1 MLWAKPKKPDVLRDV
16 GLCFKTI
23 EVQDLNQVFDGLTLV
38 SELLH
43 SGVDFS
49 AAEFVDLD
57 ALDDF
62 DLATVG
68 THREGRD
75 QAWCSTVATVG
86 ADAHADAVACRC
98 RCDDLANRVNDA
110 VGCGCGR

>member
-1 MLWAKPKKPDVLRDV
+1 MLWTEPKKARRTEDA
-16 GLCFKTI
+16 GLCFERLK
-23 EVQDLNQVFDGLTLV
+23 VQDLNQVFDGLTLV
-38 SELLH
+38 FELLH

-68 THREGRD
+68 THREGRN
-75 QAWCSTVATVG
+75 QAWCSTVAAVG
-86 ADAHADAVACRC
+86 ADAHADAVASRS

-110 VGCGCGR
+110 VGCRCSR